1 MLWVG
6 MAVSNVGDWLIV
18 GALVVLV
25 RTLSGSSSA
34 VSGLMISKILPAL
47 FLGSIAGVLVD
58 RVNRKRSM
66 LAVQVL
72 RGLIVLTLPFMVS
85 IWAIYGIVFVLEFF
99 ELIFTPAK
107 NASIP
112 NIVEE
117 DQVLT
122 ANSIS
127 YTTDQLTMIVGLSFG
142 GVIVLVVQTIVDRL
156 NLAAAP
162 GFTLFLPH
170 LLGPR
175 TVFLVDSLSFFAS
188 ALVLTFVSMRPTRRR
203 IGEIHPMHI
212 WRDLLEA
219 LRYMLDQAVV
229 RSMIMAVGIAI
240 LGGGTLYSVGIA
252 YTSEVLRVGE
262 SGYIFVL
269 ALFAAGMLIGAAG
282 AGVVG
287 RFLERRIMFVGSMG
301 LFGVA
306 LLLFSTLTL
315 YGAALFFAVVAG
327 VAVAALSVTS
337 YTYLQETV
345 IDEMRGRVFAAL
357 ESLLRISLL
366 VSLAVTGP
374 LADLIGTRFAR
385 LDGIGFNVNGAQ
397 VILIAGSIVVL
408 VASVVAY
415 FKVGLNGKRIAG
427 AEGDAGSG

>member
-1 MLWVG
+1 